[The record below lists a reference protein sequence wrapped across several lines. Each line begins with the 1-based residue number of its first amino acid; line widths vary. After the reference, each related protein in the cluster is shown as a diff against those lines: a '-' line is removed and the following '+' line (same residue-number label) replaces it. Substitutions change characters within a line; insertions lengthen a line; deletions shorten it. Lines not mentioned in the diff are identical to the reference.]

1 MVCHC
6 IFVGD
11 EADKQAA
18 CKREVDALVEKY
30 GYDMIMESLL
40 EGVCSCITQCI
51 LVGSYVEFILL
62 LTVSLY
68 ASGTIQCAL
77 TCVFLPCTCVPTP
90 LSCRPSAGVVAPPT
104 DTHLRSCPVPIG

>member
-30 GYDMIMESLL
+30 GRDMIMKILL
-40 EGVCSCITQCI
+40 GGVCSCITQCI
-51 LVGSYVEFILL
+51 LVGSYVKFILQ

-68 ASGTIQCAL
+68 ANGTIQCAL
-77 TCVFLPCTCVPTP
+77 TCVFLSCTRVPTP
-90 LSCRPSAGVVAPPT
+90 LSCRPCPRVVAPPAYT
-104 DTHLRSCPVPIG
+104 YLRSCPVPIG